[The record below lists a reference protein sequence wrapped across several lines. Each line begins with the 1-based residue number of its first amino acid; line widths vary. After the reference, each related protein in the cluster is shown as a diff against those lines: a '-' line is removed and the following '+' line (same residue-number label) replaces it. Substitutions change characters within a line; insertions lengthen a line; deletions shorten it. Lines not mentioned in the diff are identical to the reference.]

1 MCRWRHDGSLEYVGR
16 RDRQV
21 KIRGQRVEIEEV
33 ERILEAAPGVA
44 ACAVVKYEDSL
55 HAVVVPEHG
64 AIDEAKV
71 RRHLEERLYRGIAP
85 VSLLTVDELPHTT
98 NGKIDHG
105 AVEALVASWR
115 MPEPNARDL
124 PSADS
129 EYAVTPAA
137 VEDQHSRLLGRIMQ
151 IVTSCLQDPY
161 VQVDVESDFFSL
173 GGDSLAIA
181 ELLTV
186 IEQEFGVI
194 LESDDLVKSPT
205 PAFIAS
211 YIENHKA
218 GQNALVGRRP

>member
-1 MCRWRHDGSLEYVGR
+1 
-16 RDRQV
+16 
-21 KIRGQRVEIEEV
+21 
-33 ERILEAAPGVA
+33 
-44 ACAVVKYEDSL
+44 
-55 HAVVVPEHG
+55 
-64 AIDEAKV
+64 
-71 RRHLEERLYRGIAP
+71 
-85 VSLLTVDELPHTT
+85 
-98 NGKIDHG
+98 
-105 AVEALVASWR
+105 
-115 MPEPNARDL
+115 
-124 PSADS
+124 
-129 EYAVTPAA
+129 
-137 VEDQHSRLLGRIMQ
+137 MQ